1 MDLLA
6 LARGPLLQWSTAI
19 LIAGTL
25 WRLIG
30 IALLRDSKQLS
41 EARHRDAWKGLR
53 LLATRSVPIKEFAR
67 TTVFVEV
74 TGWVFHVAFFA
85 ALVFY
90 LPHILFFED
99 VFKGLIGVNFS
110 DVAYF
115 PWPHLP
121 GDVVYFCGAI
131 SIAGLVVVLVHRLM
145 HPVLRLISTFDDYAS
160 WLVTFA
166 PVFTGM
172 LAYSH
177 IGAPYE
183 TLLAV
188 HILSVEAL
196 MIWFPFGKLMH
207 TFTMFVLRGI
217 TGMRF
222 ERKGA
227 AL

>member
-1 MDLLA
+1 M
-6 LARGPLLQWSTAI
+6 RQWSTAV
-19 LIAGTL
+19 LIAGIL
-25 WRLIG
+25 WRLVG
-30 IALLRDSKQLS
+30 IFLLRGSKLLS
-41 EARHRDAWKGLR
+41 KSRYRDAWKGLR
-53 LLATRSVPIKEFAR
+53 LMATRSVPIKEFAG

-74 TGWVFHVAFFA
+74 TGWVFHVAFFV
-85 ALVFY
+85 ALIFY

-99 VFKGLIGVNFS
+99 VFKGLVGLNFS

-121 GDVVYFCGAI
+121 GDVIYFCGAV
-131 SIAGLVVVLVHRLM
+131 SITGLVVVLVHRLM
-145 HPVLRLISTFDDYAS
+145 HPVLRLISTWDDYLS
-160 WLVTFA
+160 WLVTIA
-166 PVFTGM
+166 PVLTGM

-177 IGAPYE
+177 IGARYE
-183 TLLAV
+183 TLLAI

-207 TFTMFVLRGI
+207 TFTMFVLRGL
-217 TGMRF
+217 TGFLF